1 MKIEFKNPRISLPLR
16 KRQEIRKSNFWLTR
30 PPGAL
35 KKMISSHLVML
46 TGKYVV
52 TPRKNILKLINDV
65 IAALEDNF
73 AAVEDYLK
81 ARVNTGAAFVPTF

>member
-1 MKIEFKNPRISLPLR
+1 MTFTH
-16 KRQEIRKSNFWLTR
+16 Q
-30 PPGAL
+30 A
-35 KKMISSHLVML
+35 ML
-46 TGKYVV
+46 TGKYLV
-52 TPRKNILKLINDV
+52 TLRKNILKLINEV